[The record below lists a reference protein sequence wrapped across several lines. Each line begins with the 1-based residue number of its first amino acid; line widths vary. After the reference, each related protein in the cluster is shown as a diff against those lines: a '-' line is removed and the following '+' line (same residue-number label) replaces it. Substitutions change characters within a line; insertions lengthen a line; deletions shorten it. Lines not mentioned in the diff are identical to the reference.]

1 MRIGIIGVPYR
12 LAGDGEALGV
22 ASRENAVQCNG
33 SLITML
39 GVQWTTRVALARKVS
54 RIIH

>member
-1 MRIGIIGVPYR
+1 MRIGIIGAPHR
-12 LAGDGEALGV
+12 LPGDGEAPGV

-33 SLITML
+33 SLITIL
-39 GVQWTTRVALARKVS
+39 GVQWTTRVALAREVS